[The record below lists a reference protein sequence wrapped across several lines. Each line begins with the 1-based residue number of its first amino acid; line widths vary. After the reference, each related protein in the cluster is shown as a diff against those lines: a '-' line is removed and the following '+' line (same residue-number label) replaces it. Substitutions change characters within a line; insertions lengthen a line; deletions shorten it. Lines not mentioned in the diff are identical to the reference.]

1 MHPRGCKASIKAK
14 EQKMK
19 DKVNNFINGAAILSA
34 AGIIVKILGAIF
46 RIPLS
51 SIIGSEGM
59 GLYQLAYPLYSFLLV
74 ISSAG
79 FPVAISRLV
88 AQAVNR
94 GDYKLAERTFKL
106 SRKLMFT
113 LGLIATVIMLLL
125 SDFVSQQQGNPDS
138 KFALLAIAPA
148 ILFVSVLASYRGYF
162 QGMQNMVP
170 TAISQIIEQFIKLV
184 AGLGF
189 AAFFVQYG
197 VKWGAAGAV
206 AGVTLSELVALF
218 FIVLRYR
225 KAQPQLS
232 ADISAMSGPTSD
244 VTSKAIIKDV
254 LVIAVPVA
262 IGSAIMPLVSLID
275 QLIVINGLKT
285 VIPFVSGLPFSIES
299 FAEFAAESGVTIDTA
314 LSMTQVS
321 AQYPELY
328 EEFITSLATSLYGIM
343 SGNCSPITALPLIFS
358 MSLAISI
365 VPAISKFNALK
376 NEKSV
381 HETTSTS
388 LRLTA
393 LIAFPCAIGICVL
406 AEPIIRVLYSRLDA
420 WEIHFAVNCLR
431 ILSMTVLVL
440 PLIQSATAVLQG
452 LGKQNIPVINLAIG
466 AILIK
471 IPLTYFLVQQPA
483 LNIFGAA
490 TSSVSIYAFAAIADI
505 ACVKYYTKVKLAPI
519 STFVKPLVSA
529 ILMGVVAF
537 VVYTLLYKVTQ
548 SLIISM
554 GLAVIAG
561 VLVYFAMVFITKMI
575 KKTDLEYIP
584 KGELILKKFSRFFD

>member
-1 MHPRGCKASIKAK
+1 
-14 EQKMK
+14 MK

-51 SIIGSEGM
+51 SVIGSEGM

-88 AQAVNR
+88 AQAVNH

-113 LGLIATVIMLLL
+113 LGFVAMIAMLLL
-125 SDFVSQQQGNPDS
+125 SDFISKQQGNPDS

-206 AGVTLSELVALF
+206 AGVMVSELVALA

-232 ADISAMSGPTSD
+232 ADIDAMTSPTAN
-244 VTSKAIIKDV
+244 VTSKAIVKDI

-262 IGSAIMPLVSLID
+262 IGAAIMPLVSLID
-275 QLIVINGLKT
+275 QLIVINGLKV
-285 VIPFVSGLPFSIES
+285 VIPFVDGLPFATEQ
-299 FAEFAAESGVTIDTA
+299 FAEFVADKGITIDTA
-314 LSMTQVS
+314 LSMTQIS
-321 AQYPELY
+321 AEHPELY
-328 EEFITSLATSLYGIM
+328 EEFITSMATSLYGIM

-358 MSLAISI
+358 SSLAISI
-365 VPAISKFNALK
+365 VPAISKFKARK
-376 NEKSV
+376 NTQSV
-381 HETTSTS
+381 HETTSTA
-388 LRLTA
+388 LRLTS

-420 WEIHFAVNCLR
+420 WEIPFAVNCLR

-452 LGKQNIPVINLAIG
+452 MGKQNIPVINLAIG

-471 IPLTYFLVQQPA
+471 IPLTYFLVQQPS

-490 TSSVSIYAFAAIADI
+490 TSSVCIYAFAAIADI
-505 ACVKYYTKVKLAPI
+505 VCVKRFTKVKLAPI
-519 STFVKPLVSA
+519 STFAKPLISS

-537 VVYTLLYKVTQ
+537 VVYTLLYKITQ

-554 GLAVIAG
+554 GMAVIAG
-561 VLVYFAMVFITKMI
+561 VLVYFAMVLLIKII
-575 KKTDLEYIP
+575 KKDDLAYVP